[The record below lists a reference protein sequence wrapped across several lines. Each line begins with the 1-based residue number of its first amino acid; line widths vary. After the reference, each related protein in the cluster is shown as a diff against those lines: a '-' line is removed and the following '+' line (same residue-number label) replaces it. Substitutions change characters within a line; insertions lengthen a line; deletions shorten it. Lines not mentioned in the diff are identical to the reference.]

1 MNEYYS
7 IIHYSHCH
15 QHARKI
21 NQADVDRVKEVVFL
35 SSEKYSKIL
44 QGDQEMRGFALT
56 NI

>member
-7 IIHYSHCH
+7 IIYYSHCH